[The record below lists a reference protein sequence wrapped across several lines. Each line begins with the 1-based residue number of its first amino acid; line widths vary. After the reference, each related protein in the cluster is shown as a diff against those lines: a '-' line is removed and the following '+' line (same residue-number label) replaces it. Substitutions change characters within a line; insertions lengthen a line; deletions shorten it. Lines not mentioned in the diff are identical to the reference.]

1 MHAHLILE
9 PWEWISV
16 KDHETE
22 NEYLLTI
29 LVNTIYRVGCKTYLD
44 LRLKEL
50 WTVFRLQIQFQMKK
64 RGISFRPV
72 EGKLTNKY
80 KCMFCFFML
89 WLMTMM
95 MFLFLLLFYPRNFQ
109 FKFFFKILKNIG
121 SEKML
126 RLKKICRSAKIFMS
140 EKNLDR
146 KNVESQKNF
155 GSKKL
160 WDSKKKVGSENFF
173 GS

>member
-29 LVNTIYRVGCKTYLD
+29 FINTIYRFGCKTYLD

-50 WTVFRLQIQFQMKK
+50 WTVFRLQIQIQMKK

-95 MFLFLLLFYPRNFQ
+95 MFLFLLLFYPRNFPL
-109 FKFFFKILKNIG
+109 KFFQHRVSNRWNVAFVVLVVVVIFVVLVVLHVVVLVVNVDPTNHPLK
-121 SEKML
+121 
-126 RLKKICRSAKIFMS
+126 
-140 EKNLDR
+140 
-146 KNVESQKNF
+146 F
-155 GSKKL
+155 G
-160 WDSKKKVGSENFF
+160 
-173 GS
+173 

>member
-1 MHAHLILE
+1 MHAHLILG

-80 KCMFCFFML
+80 VLFFYVVVDDDDDVFVFVVVL
-89 WLMTMM
+89 
-95 MFLFLLLFYPRNFQ
+95 
-109 FKFFFKILKNIG
+109 
-121 SEKML
+121 
-126 RLKKICRSAKIFMS
+126 
-140 EKNLDR
+140 
-146 KNVESQKNF
+146 
-155 GSKKL
+155 SKKL
-160 WDSKKKVGSENFF
+160 SIKVFSKSGQ
-173 GS
+173 